1 MRILGLLKADKDSEA
16 GVPPSKEL
24 IERMGGFIEEITND
38 GGGSRVEQTVPRGA
52 GRR

>member
-24 IERMGGFIEEITND
+24 IENMGKLSLIHI
-38 GGGSRVEQTVPRGA
+38 
-52 GRR
+52 